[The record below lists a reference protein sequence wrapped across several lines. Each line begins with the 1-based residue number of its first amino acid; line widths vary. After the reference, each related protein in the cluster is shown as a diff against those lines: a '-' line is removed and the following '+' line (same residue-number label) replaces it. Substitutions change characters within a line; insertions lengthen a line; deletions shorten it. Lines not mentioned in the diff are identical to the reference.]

1 MLQQRY
7 TLEEFND
14 IEAEGFDYTL
24 PDDTLAL
31 INKLSDMVGAPSYS
45 KTPIFTKKGLPG
57 KRRKRAEEITD
68 EEWEILRN
76 FQTTTIVRK
85 EGIEKKLDEARILF
99 NKITSINYEKMKDK
113 IIEIVRE
120 FGEDK
125 EGMNKICN
133 FIFDIASTN
142 KFYSELYAQLYSD
155 LIAEFGILKSIFEDS
170 FSSYLVLFE
179 QIDTCSAEEDYDMFC
194 KINKTNDKRRSM
206 SLFVVNLMKHN
217 IIDISRVMMIVLRLQ
232 QDFNK
237 LITEKNQK
245 IKVEEISENIFI
257 IVSNSVNTLRLHSDW
272 NNLYLQMKNIS
283 TSKVKDYN
291 SLTNKAIFKYMDII
305 EKIE

>member
-14 IEAEGFDYTL
+14 IEADGFEYTL
-24 PDDTLAL
+24 PPETLAL

-57 KRRKRAEEITD
+57 KRKKRTEEITD

-76 FQTTTIVRK
+76 FQTTTLVRK
-85 EGIEKKLDEARILF
+85 EGIDKKLDEARILF
-99 NKITSINYEKMKDK
+99 NKITTMNYAKIKDK
-113 IIEIVRE
+113 IVEIVTDI
-120 FGEDK
+120 GEEK
-125 EGMNKICN
+125 EDMNKICN

-155 LIAEFGILKSIFEDS
+155 LIAEFDILKSIFEDS

-179 QIDTCSAEEDYDMFC
+179 EIDSCSADEDYDLFC
-194 KINKTNDKRRSM
+194 KINKVNDKRRAM

-217 IIDISRVMMIVLRLQ
+217 IIDISRVMEIVLKLQ
-232 QDFNK
+232 CNMNE
-237 LITEKNQK
+237 LIITDNEK
-245 IKVEEISENIFI
+245 IKVEEISENISI
-257 IVSNSVNTLRLHSDW
+257 MVSNSLDNLKQHPDW
-272 NNLYLQMKNIS
+272 NNLYNHIKQIS
-283 TSKVKDYN
+283 GAKIKDYA
-291 SLTNKAIFKYMDII
+291 SLTNKAVFKYMDII

>member
-14 IEAEGFDYTL
+14 IEADGFEYTL
-24 PDDTLAL
+24 PSETLAL

-57 KRRKRAEEITD
+57 KRKKRTEEITD

-76 FQTTTIVRK
+76 FQTTTLVRK
-85 EGIEKKLDEARILF
+85 EGIDKKLDEARILF
-99 NKITSINYEKMKDK
+99 NKITTMNYAKIKDK
-113 IIEIVRE
+113 IVEIVTDI
-120 FGEDK
+120 GEEK
-125 EGMNKICN
+125 EDMNKICN

-155 LIAEFGILKSIFEDS
+155 LIAEFSVLKSIFEDS

-179 QIDTCSAEEDYDMFC
+179 KIESCSSEEDYDLFC
-194 KINKTNDKRRSM
+194 KINKVNDKRRAM

-217 IIDISRVMMIVLRLQ
+217 IIDISRVMEIVLKLQ
-232 QDFNK
+232 CNMNE
-237 LITEKNQK
+237 LIIANNEK
-245 IKVEEISENIFI
+245 IKVEEISENISI
-257 IVSNSVNTLRLHSDW
+257 MVSNSLDNLKQHSDW
-272 NNLYLQMKNIS
+272 NKLYNHIKQIKLYLNIW
-283 TSKVKDYN
+283 
-291 SLTNKAIFKYMDII
+291 I
-305 EKIE
+305 

>member
-14 IEAEGFDYTL
+14 IEADGFEYTL
-24 PDDTLAL
+24 PSETLAL

-57 KRRKRAEEITD
+57 KRKKRTEEITD

-76 FQTTTIVRK
+76 FQTTTLVRK
-85 EGIEKKLDEARILF
+85 EGIDKKLDEARILF
-99 NKITSINYEKMKDK
+99 NKITSMNYAKMKDK
-113 IIEIVRE
+113 IVEIVRDI
-120 FGEDK
+120 GEEK
-125 EGMNKICN
+125 EDMNKICN

-155 LIAEFGILKSIFEDS
+155 LIAEFSVLKSIFEDS

-179 QIDTCSAEEDYDMFC
+179 KIESCSSEEDYDLFC
-194 KINKTNDKRRSM
+194 KINKVNDKRRAM

-217 IIDISRVMMIVLRLQ
+217 IIDISRVMEIVLKLQ
-232 QDFNK
+232 CNMNE
-237 LITEKNQK
+237 LIITDNEK
-245 IKVEEISENIFI
+245 IKVEEISENISIMVF
-257 IVSNSVNTLRLHSDW
+257 NSLDNLKQHSDW
-272 NNLYLQMKNIS
+272 NKLYNHIKQIS
-283 TSKVKDYN
+283 GAKTKDYA